1 MSDKPI
7 FEKLQLKPGRKL
19 LIVNAPVGY
28 LAKAGAVPTGADLL
42 SEPQEAFIIQVFVL
56 KQAELESALTRYA
69 PLVQPG
75 GMLWV
80 TYPKLSS
87 PLKGDINRDTINT
100 FAQVNGWTGISI
112 ISIDEDWSALRLK
125 RV

>member
-19 LIVNAPVGY
+19 LIVNAPAGY
-28 LAKAGAVPTGADLL
+28 LEKAGAVPTGADLL

-69 PLVQPG
+69 PLLQPG

>member
-19 LIVNAPVGY
+19 LIVNAPAGY

-80 TYPKLSS
+80 TYPSFLPLS
-87 PLKGDINRDTINT
+87 R
-100 FAQVNGWTGISI
+100 VISTATR
-112 ISIDEDWSALRLK
+112 STPSR
-125 RV
+125 R